1 MKSNQQR
8 RAQYL
13 YLAAMFFVLLT
24 ITACTSKSE
33 SKAGE
38 LVATAGSGSNGSH
51 LDVMCVGDRINNP
64 PEPFHFS
71 YKYSDA
77 SGSASKDADITPQ
90 TMDITFNDQ
99 SGSHSYHGVRSDD
112 LSWNRAVL
120 DLSGLG
126 MTGMMSRLD
135 ALNDTSALTRQAAEA
150 MNGYD
155 TTRLAIDTT
164 KASASDQRKFE
175 ALFGNGSFEKGTAW
189 IPSDGCSVK
198 LVLDERV
205 MLGGKLKD
213 SHYEMARTRR

>member
-1 MKSNQQR
+1 
-8 RAQYL
+8 
-13 YLAAMFFVLLT
+13 
-24 ITACTSKSE
+24 
-33 SKAGE
+33 
-38 LVATAGSGSNGSH
+38 
-51 LDVMCVGDRINNP
+51 
-64 PEPFHFS
+64 
-71 YKYSDA
+71 
-77 SGSASKDADITPQ
+77 
-90 TMDITFNDQ
+90 
-99 SGSHSYHGVRSDD
+99 
-112 LSWNRAVL
+112 
-120 DLSGLG
+120 
-126 MTGMMSRLD
+126 
-135 ALNDTSALTRQAAEA
+135 